1 MSGGEDALVGWLRST
16 LGQPASALIG
26 DDAAMLRLH
35 GEWALTVDSQIEG
48 THFLPGLDAAVIA
61 RRLLAVNVSDLA
73 AVGALPAYGLLAL
86 SAPTGFDHRRFFRAF
101 AAEAKRLEITLA
113 GGDLARAPVVVATLT
128 LLGRR
133 RRGARWLRRD
143 GARSGD
149 AIWVGGTLGE
159 SALGRRVLDRGAIW
173 RKNRVELPPDLL
185 LDDATKRVARRAVE
199 RHLLPEPQLE
209 LSARLARQK
218 RCACIDVSDGLSR
231 DLGRLVAASGVGATV
246 EAEGLPLPANAQR
259 LTIALGAHPLEL
271 ALAGGEDYVL
281 LFTLPTSVTAP
292 PGCTQIGRIDRRE
305 GLRLRRGDKV
315 EALAA
320 LGWDHLKG

>member
-1 MSGGEDALVGWLRST
+1 MSGGEDALVGWLRRT
-16 LGQPASALIG
+16 LGPPASELIG
-26 DDAAMLRLH
+26 DDAAMLRLG

-73 AVGALPAYGLLAL
+73 AVGAVPAYGLLAL
-86 SAPTGFDHRRFFRAF
+86 SAPPGFDHRRFLRAF
-101 AAEAKRLEITLA
+101 AAAAQRFEITIA

-133 RRGARWLRRD
+133 RGSHWLRRD
-143 GARSGD
+143 IARAGD
-149 AIWVGGTLGE
+149 AVWIGGTLGE
-159 SALGRRVLDRGAIW
+159 SALGRRLLDRGAVR
-173 RKNRVELPPDLL
+173 RKNRVELPPEVL

-209 LSARLARQK
+209 LATKLVRQQ

-231 DLGRLVAASGVGATV
+231 DLSRLVTASGVGATV
-246 EAEGLPLPANAQR
+246 DAEDLPLPANATR

-271 ALAGGEDYVL
+271 ALGGGEDYVL
-281 LFTLPTSVTAP
+281 LFTLPNGVEAP
-292 PGCTQIGRIDRRE
+292 AGCTQIGRIDRRE
-305 GLRLRRGDKV
+305 GLRLRRGGKV
-315 EALAA
+315 ETLAA
-320 LGWDHLKG
+320 KGWDHLKS

>member
-1 MSGGEDALVGWLRST
+1 MSGGGEDALVGWLRRT
-16 LGQPASALIG
+16 LGKPASELIG
-26 DDAAMLRLH
+26 DDTAMLRLG

-73 AVGALPAYGLLAL
+73 AVGAVPAYGLLAL
-86 SAPTGFDHRRFFRAF
+86 SAPPGFDHRRFFRAF
-101 AAEAKRLEITLA
+101 AAAAKRFEIALA

-133 RRGARWLRRD
+133 RGPRWLRRD
-143 GARSGD
+143 STRAGD
-149 AIWVGGTLGE
+149 AIWIGGTVGE
-159 SALGRRVLDRGAIW
+159 SALGRRLLDRGALW
-173 RKNRVELPPDLL
+173 RKNRVELPSDLL
-185 LDDATKRVARRAVE
+185 LDDATKRVARRAVA

-209 LSARLARQK
+209 LSAQLVRRQ

-231 DLGRLVAASGVGATV
+231 DLSRLVTASGVGATI
-246 EAEGLPLPANAQR
+246 EAESLPLPANASR
-259 LTIALGAHPLEL
+259 LTVALGAHPLEL
-271 ALAGGEDYVL
+271 ALGGGEDYVL
-281 LFTLPTSVTAP
+281 LFTLPQGVAAP
-292 PGCTQIGRIDRRE
+292 AGCTQIGRIDRRK

-320 LGWDHLKG
+320 SGWDHLKS